1 MKNVTTRHLRLFGSL
16 NQTKLTPDSV
26 QWASLMFST
35 ATQIFK
41 ELYLLEQVKRIELS
55 PTAWQAVVL
64 TVILHLHF
72 EALFCK
78 NALLKVSGSP
88 TTRGSTV
95 RWSVVYYDRRTVI
108 LYTSEYTPL

>member
-16 NQTKLTPDSV
+16 NQTKLTPDFV

-41 ELYLLEQVKRIELS
+41 ELDLLEQVGGIEPPL
-55 PTAWQAVVL
+55 PVWQTGVL
-64 TVILHLHF
+64 TVIRYLHLKRF
-72 EALFCK
+72 MQ
-78 NALLKVSGSP
+78 NALLMVSGSP

-95 RWSVVYYDRRTVI
+95 QWSVIY
-108 LYTSEYTPL
+108 

>member
-41 ELYLLEQVKRIELS
+41 ELYLLEQVTRLEL
-55 PTAWQAVVL
+55 AKDLRLGKAAFYQL
-64 TVILHLHF
+64 
-72 EALFCK
+72 
-78 NALLKVSGSP
+78 N
-88 TTRGSTV
+88 
-95 RWSVVYYDRRTVI
+95 
-108 LYTSEYTPL
+108 YTCI